1 MKLIAFT
8 GSLTLKEDLSH
19 LKGEK
24 WGSNGPNSFNGM
36 MKIKKIREWQLPRIN

>member
-1 MKLIAFT
+1 MTMKLIAFT

-24 WGSNGPNSFNGM
+24 WGGPNSFNGM